1 MSVQPPLPI
10 PVLLPVVSLPAPTSY
25 THGDVMALLYAERQ
39 RYPSMRAMAKAWGCS
54 HSTVANIFQ
63 HQRLGIGSVAL
74 AQLGLSV
81 VTAPSGAVR
90 YVPE

>member
-1 MSVQPPLPI
+1 MKKRQRTTRTT
-10 PVLLPVVSLPAPTSY
+10 PAPTSY
-25 THGDVMALLYAERQ
+25 THADVMALLYAERQ
-39 RYPSMRAMAKAWGCS
+39 RYPSMRAMALAWGCS
-54 HSTVANIFQ
+54 HSTVASIFQ

>member
-1 MSVQPPLPI
+1 MKKRQR
-10 PVLLPVVSLPAPTSY
+10 AKRTKQRPTSY
-25 THGDVMALLYAERQ
+25 THAEVMALLYAERQ

-54 HSTVANIFQ
+54 HTSVAAIFQ

-90 YVPE
+90 YVPEG

>member
-1 MSVQPPLPI
+1 MKKRQRTKTTKR
-10 PVLLPVVSLPAPTSY
+10 PTSY
-25 THGDVMALLYAERQ
+25 THEDVMALLYAERQ

-54 HSTVANIFQ
+54 HTSVAAIFQ